1 VEPVKSTLARLGA
14 GVALGAIVGLSVA
27 LGLSL
32 GLSIHHT
39 PGLLGNLVAAGTA
52 STCFLFAS
60 RSRTTVEAVSRAI
73 FGVVA
78 GGALHAVGARF
89 MDYAVP
95 RGFLGVEEGLPI
107 AEVPL
112 FYAPVVGI
120 LASLLVSA
128 LPPRKAL

>member
-1 VEPVKSTLARLGA
+1 VKATLVRLGA
-14 GVALGAIVGLSVA
+14 GLALGAVVGLAVA
-27 LGLSL
+27 LTLAL
-32 GLSIHHT
+32 GFSIRHT

-52 STCFLFAS
+52 ATSFLLVQ
-60 RSRTTVEAVSRAI
+60 RSESFVEATSRAV

-89 MDYAVP
+89 VDATVP
-95 RGFLGVEEGLPI
+95 RPLMGIDAGLRL

-120 LASLLVSA
+120 VASTLLAA
-128 LPPRKAL
+128 IPPRKAR